1 MTLPARCARL
11 LQPAPPHPRAP
22 RRAPLALLLALSLPA
37 LTASH
42 ATTVTLYG
50 GAFGETPVADSSAAP
65 LEPGQ
70 AVSIGTFAEGFDP
83 YAPAA
88 GLPALLGNWREFA
101 SSTTAANGS
110 FVLNASDPDGA
121 KPLPASGTPAFAFPG
136 KPLYLLVLRTAPGS
150 PSRILDFGLF
160 TSDNTTTPWVFP
172 AADTQ
177 NGSADNQLLIGTG
190 QINVALDGD
199 FLLADPRDPASP
211 ATALR
216 LTPSAPREN
225 E

>member
-1 MTLPARCARL
+1 
-11 LQPAPPHPRAP
+11 
-22 RRAPLALLLALSLPA
+22 LLLVLSLPA

-65 LEPGQ
+65 LEPDQ
-70 AVSIGTFAEGFDP
+70 AISIGTFAEGFD
-83 YAPAA
+83 
-88 GLPALLGNWREFA
+88 
-101 SSTTAANGS
+101 
-110 FVLNASDPDGA
+110 
-121 KPLPASGTPAFAFPG
+121 
-136 KPLYLLVLRTAPGS
+136 

-177 NGSADNQLLIGTG
+177 NGSADNHLLIGTG